1 MAKRRLVPGFVR
13 RRPFR
18 WAVAGAFMA
27 GSLAS
32 QIIVNWRSGST
43 ETDGAVAV
51 CFTLEALAYLLPA
64 LMIVRWR
71 GIGARARALGL
82 AACALWWVFESDGIR
97 WYAHDLRS
105 FVHSIHVLDETLRE
119 PRRAMRMPPA
129 EAAARALAAGDS
141 SFLAIGGS
149 CGRVPGVDTAVAHR
163 RGVRVIMGTYND
175 GLPLTPGHRRFESD
189 AETYASSYNEALVE
203 RLGVGAIPPLE
214 ISSRCFDPTTLRGR
228 APPFWP

>member
-1 MAKRRLVPGFVR
+1 MAERRFVPGFVR

-18 WAVAGAFMA
+18 WAVVGAFVA

-32 QIIVNWRSGST
+32 AIIANWRSGST
-43 ETDGAVAV
+43 DTDGAVAV
-51 CFTLEALAYLLPA
+51 CFTLQALAFLLPA

-82 AACALWWVFESDGIR
+82 AACALWWLFESESIR
-97 WYAHDLRS
+97 WYAQDLRS

-119 PRRAMRMPPA
+119 PRRAMRTPPA

-149 CGRVPGVDTAVAHR
+149 CGSVPGVDTAVAHR

-175 GLPLTPGHRRFESD
+175 GFPLTPGHQRFEWD
-189 AETYASSYNEALVE
+189 AETYASKYNEALVE
-203 RLGVGAIPPLE
+203 RLGVGDVPQHE
-214 ISSRCFDPTTLRGR
+214 ISSRCFDPTPMRGR
-228 APPFWP
+228 APFFWP